1 MPSLEEILQFFSNRR
16 NTKNDNMIR
25 IESNTEADR
34 RKLKKLKLTLLEAME
49 EYIIECDKV
58 SMAKSIKEVIDKA
71 VEDAKRENKPISY
84 RRLFRKELEK
94 TEEGE
99 IPSKIVELYKESGDS
114 IQIDKNGICKITL
127 KGQEIYVS
135 DQELIHLIERLEI

>member
-16 NTKNDNMIR
+16 YTKNDNMIR

-34 RKLKKLKLTLLEAME
+34 RKLKKIKLTLLEAME
-49 EYIIECDKV
+49 EYIKECDKV

-71 VEDAKRENKPISY
+71 VEEAKRENKPISY

-114 IQIDKNGICKITL
+114 IQIDKNGICTCKFCG
-127 KGQEIYVS
+127 KDVYVW
-135 DQELIHLIERLEI
+135 D